1 MWEYMDLTNEQK
13 LARRASLDR
22 AGYNVVLSQL
32 LVCAVVWAYGWLTA
46 GGPVHRRRRRR
57 RERGSVVRVL
67 KRAEW
72 MLADPLSLRYPQL
85 RCLGDWL
92 AVLGWAGWCAFL
104 AVSSSGNGAC
114 A

>member
-1 MWEYMDLTNEQK
+1 MALK
-13 LARRASLDR
+13 AARRSGRRQPKQRRARQTVDAVLD
-22 AGYNVVLSQL
+22 A
-32 LVCAVVWAYGWLTA
+32 
-46 GGPVHRRRRRR
+46 
-57 RERGSVVRVL
+57 VVRVL